1 MQGIWD
7 ALTEMKKR
15 NLIIIGVLISIA
27 LIILIVFVMSYRTIT
42 VVSGKQFV
50 DRFPKIAR
58 PGQEVTIT
66 TAVVS
71 DGEIY
76 VNGVDGDYIRP
87 GVYVFTMP
95 DRNVKIKVNVTAY
108 ADGA

>member
-1 MQGIWD
+1 
-7 ALTEMKKR
+7 MKKKL
-15 NLIIIGVLISIA
+15 LIAAGVLLAA
-27 LIILIVFVMSYRTIT
+27 LLIVFVVLNVSFRKIT

-50 DRFPKIAR
+50 DECPRFAR

-76 VNGVDGDYIRP
+76 VNGADGDYVRP

-95 DRNVKIKVNVTAY
+95 DEDVRIKVTVVAY
-108 ADGA
+108 RDGA

>member
-1 MQGIWD
+1 
-7 ALTEMKKR
+7 MKKR
-15 NLIIIGVLISIA
+15 VVLFIVAGLVLLLIA
-27 LIILIVFVMSYRTIT
+27 LAVFNLCFRSIT

-50 DRFPKIAR
+50 DQCPRFAR

-76 VNGVDGDYIRP
+76 VNGVEGEYVRP

-95 DRNVKIKVNVTAY
+95 DTDVQIKVTVIAY
-108 ADGA
+108 PDGA

>member
-1 MQGIWD
+1 MKNKKKLIL
-7 ALTEMKKR
+7 AAVCAVLAVLLTVFAVL
-15 NLIIIGVLISIA
+15 NLA
-27 LIILIVFVMSYRTIT
+27 FRRIT

-50 DRFPKIAR
+50 DECPRYAR

-76 VNGVDGDYIRP
+76 VNGADGRYVRP

-95 DRNVKIKVNVTAY
+95 DEDVNIKVTVVAFP
-108 ADGA
+108 DGA

>member
-1 MQGIWD
+1 
-7 ALTEMKKR
+7 MKKKVLTLLCILLAVLLLAFAVL
-15 NLIIIGVLISIA
+15 NLA
-27 LIILIVFVMSYRTIT
+27 FRKIT
-42 VVSGKQFV
+42 VVSGAQFV
-50 DRFPKIAR
+50 DKCPRFAR

-76 VNGVDGDYIRP
+76 VNGTDGDFVRP

-95 DRNVKIKVNVTAY
+95 DEDVQIKLTVLAFP
-108 ADGA
+108 DGA

>member
-1 MQGIWD
+1 MVF
-7 ALTEMKKR
+7 EKMKKR
-15 NLIIIGVLISIA
+15 ILIIAGAVILA
-27 LIILIVFVMSYRTIT
+27 AAIILIVFVASFKTIT
-42 VVSGKQFV
+42 VTSGKQFV
-50 DRFPKIAR
+50 DRCPRIAR
-58 PGQEVTIT
+58 PGQEVKIT

-76 VNGVDGDYIRP
+76 VNGVDGDYVRP

-95 DRNVKIKVNVTAY
+95 DRNVRIKVNVIAY

>member
-1 MQGIWD
+1 
-7 ALTEMKKR
+7 MKKR
-15 NLIIIGVLISIA
+15 NLIIIGVLVGIA
-27 LIILIVFVMSYRTIT
+27 AILLIVLVMSYRTIT

-50 DRFPKIAR
+50 DHCPRIAR
-58 PGQEVTIT
+58 PGHEVTVT

-76 VNGVDGDYIRP
+76 VNGVDGDYVRP
-87 GVYVFTMP
+87 GVYVFIMP